1 MSNSYTNCGWLWK
14 NRLYGSWMVL
24 KRYDWLRQVLKM
36 SRIITVSYSAKSTLI
51 SWTVLSWITSVATER
66 PSAIAWSNVISREA
80 IPWSPASANPHKFYP
95 GGSDKLRPTEALFIQ
110 VSLSSKHV
118 ERDMANFVKTELQLY
133 NSRGNWVCCL
143 SGEPITIWC
152 Q

>member
-24 KRYDWLRQVLKM
+24 KRDDWLRQVLKM
-36 SRIITVSYSAKSTLI
+36 SSIITLSYSAKSTLI
-51 SWTVLSWITSVATER
+51 SWIVLSWITSVATER

-95 GGSDKLRPTEALFIQ
+95 GVVINSGQLRLSLYEFLCRVNMWNETWPILSRQNCSFTTVVAIEFAAWA
-110 VSLSSKHV
+110 VSL
-118 ERDMANFVKTELQLY
+118 
-133 NSRGNWVCCL
+133 
-143 SGEPITIWC
+143 
-152 Q
+152 